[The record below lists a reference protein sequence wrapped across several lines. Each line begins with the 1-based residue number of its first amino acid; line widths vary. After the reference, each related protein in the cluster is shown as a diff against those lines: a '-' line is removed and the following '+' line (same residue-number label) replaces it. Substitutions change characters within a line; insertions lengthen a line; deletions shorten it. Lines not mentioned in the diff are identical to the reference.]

1 MRLRLLI
8 AGDSGKPAHTP
19 RLSLS
24 HPPPVPS
31 APTVDVPPLLSHTLA
46 LTHHVLNVFVC
57 AGCACV
63 CVCVSVVPLPG
74 QGVRVVPEQS
84 AWVVERFG
92 KFHSILSP
100 GLHFLI
106 PIVDR
111 IAYVHSLKETA
122 VNVPNQ
128 TAITRDNV
136 TIQIDGVLFLKI
148 EDPAQ
153 ASYGVR
159 APFPPYCLEWL
170 ALMGPWV
177 SIAMAVPVP
186 GARCRPA
193 LGSCSDR
200 ATKGG

>member
-1 MRLRLLI
+1 MGQLASTGLVRGYCR
-8 AGDSGKPAHTP
+8 GCRTF
-19 RLSLS
+19 
-24 HPPPVPS
+24 
-31 APTVDVPPLLSHTLA
+31 VDA
-46 LTHHVLNVFVC
+46 
-57 AGCACV
+57 
-63 CVCVSVVPLPG
+63 G

-92 KFHSILSP
+92 KFNAILSP

-106 PIVDR
+106 PLVDR

-148 EDPAQ
+148 EDPRA

-159 APFPPYCLEWL
+159 TRTVDL
-170 ALMGPWV
+170 
-177 SIAMAVPVP
+177 
-186 GARCRPA
+186 R
-193 LGSCSDR
+193 LGGH
-200 ATKGG
+200 AA